1 MADAFTK
8 RNHFNPCF
16 WTALWNEEYFEN
28 WVRAEQSNTEPREQ
42 LIFALNLRSNKIYK
56 TKVANLFYEKNLGLG
71 VCLSN
76 PSLRGKGD
84 AGRCETAGSKT
95 PEAYSLEYVEE
106 FFGPRTTQMLA
117 DRLPE

>member
-56 TKVANLFYEKNLGLG
+56 TKVANLFYEKNLGLAEIT
-71 VCLSN
+71 VESIKRFCLRWH
-76 PSLRGKGD
+76 PQ
-84 AGRCETAGSKT
+84 
-95 PEAYSLEYVEE
+95 EY
-106 FFGPRTTQMLA
+106 
-117 DRLPE
+117 DRLCE